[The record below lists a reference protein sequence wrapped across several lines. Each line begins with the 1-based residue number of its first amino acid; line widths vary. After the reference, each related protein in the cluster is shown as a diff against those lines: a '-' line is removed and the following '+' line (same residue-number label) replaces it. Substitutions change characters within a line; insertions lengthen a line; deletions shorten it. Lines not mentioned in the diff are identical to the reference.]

1 MKPTLVL
8 LASFYWC
15 STNMVQAQNTIYGY
29 AVGNW
34 RHGPVVE
41 LSPLFTTTE
50 SFTTPQLVAWVRK
63 QWPASFTDTTDIDV
77 LRFATVEEGKENRA
91 TLHAKYGQRKLACR
105 APDRSSYDAAHGGT
119 ARGHQPGYG
128 CTTMSG
134 AVAFTCPSA
143 VRRNT

>member
-15 STNMVQAQNTIYGY
+15 STNMVQAQNTIYGF

-50 SFTTPQLVAWVRK
+50 SFTTPQLVAWVRQ

-91 TLHAKYGQRKLACR
+91 TLHAKYGQRKLAVHLIEAATMPHTAER
-105 APDRSSYDAAHGGT
+105 PEGTSPATGAPR
-119 ARGHQPGYG
+119 
-128 CTTMSG
+128 
-134 AVAFTCPSA
+134 
-143 VRRNT
+143 